1 MKLVKYLS
9 LVALFITTGM
19 TFAQEAE
26 TEERKPGHYNNN
38 RFKQL
43 YEEFATPNM
52 YRSPNGAPG
61 PAYYQQQADYDM
73 NLILDDKAA
82 RLYGTETITY
92 TNNSPDELE
101 YLWVQLDQNV
111 RARDS
116 KSPLIEGSG
125 AFPAEM
131 AGSFVNKYMGA
142 NYRDEQKQQQRNE
155 NTSNGYSISGLVTF
169 LISCTDADIVYYAI
183 SVQR

>member
-9 LVALFITTGM
+9 LVALFLTTGM
-19 TFAQEAE
+19 TFAQDADA
-26 TEERKPGHYNNN
+26 EERKPGHLNNN

-43 YEEFATPNM
+43 YEEFSTPNM

-61 PAYYQQQADYDM
+61 PEYYQQQADYVM
-73 NLILDDKAA
+73 NLILDDKASK
-82 RLYGTETITY
+82 LYGTETITY

-116 KSPLIEGSG
+116 KSPLIESSG
-125 AFPAEM
+125 ASPAET
-131 AGSFVNKYMGA
+131 AGSFVGTLIRREDLCGSAVSSDVGSVAFVCGFVVGSAVGSENLPAKHM
-142 NYRDEQKQQQRNE
+142 EKQ
-155 NTSNGYSISGLVTF
+155 
-169 LISCTDADIVYYAI
+169 
-183 SVQR
+183 